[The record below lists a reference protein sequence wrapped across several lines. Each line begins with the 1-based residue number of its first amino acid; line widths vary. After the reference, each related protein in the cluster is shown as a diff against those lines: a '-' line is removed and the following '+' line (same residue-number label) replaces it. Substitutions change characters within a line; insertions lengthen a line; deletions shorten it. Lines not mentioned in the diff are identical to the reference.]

1 MSDDAYQIDIPPSFF
16 AVYTDARRRLT
27 EPLPAVRT
35 RYEICEDLA
44 NHLVGHAQLQH
55 HTEVPVE
62 DEILRRIHNGLRA
75 PEAGVSPAEADWV
88 VQRLAELLGW
98 PFLSFDPDPAE
109 GSPNA

>member
-1 MSDDAYQIDIPPSFF
+1 MSDDNQIFIPPSFF
-16 AVYTDARRRLT
+16 AVYSDARQRLS
-27 EPLPAVRT
+27 EPIDVVRA

-62 DEILRRIHNGLRA
+62 SEILRRIHAGLA
-75 PEAGVSPAEADWV
+75 TPESGVSAAEATWI

-98 PFLSFDPDPAE
+98 EGPAPE
-109 GSPNA
+109 AEAKAD